1 MIRRLIVILLFVAV
15 PILSVKA
22 QTLGDNPSFRDR
34 MFFGGSF
41 GASFGSVTFINVS
54 PVVGYMVSPRLS
66 AGVGV
71 LYQYVR
77 DERFPGDPI
86 ERNDWGLNVFS
97 RFLLVPPIFLH
108 AEYEYLNY
116 DYISDRLGFNSF
128 LAGGGIAQ
136 PISRNASFIAMVL
149 YNFSYV
155 NDATVVQPYSDPWII
170 RVGVTA
176 GF

>member
-1 MIRRLIVILLFVAV
+1 MIRRYLVILIVFVASAV
-15 PILSVKA
+15 TVRA
-22 QTLGDNPSFRDR
+22 QTLGDNPSFKDR
-34 MFFGGSF
+34 MFVGGSF

-77 DERFPGDPI
+77 DERFPGSTI

-116 DYISDRLGFNSF
+116 DYIDTRLGFNSF

-155 NDATVVQPYSDPWII
+155 NDATVTQPYSDPWII